1 MDNWNLKYLDQNIHW
16 CDKELKVGF
25 TRYPVNR
32 SISIVLMELDDDQ
45 PPWAVA
51 TTCIPHANM
60 DINNE
65 LLLCTWNCEGLL
77 EVMIRAGILEDTKKR
92 VPSGYVEAPVCKL
105 LKKPKD
111 FPDV

>member
-1 MDNWNLKYLDQNIHW
+1 
-16 CDKELKVGF
+16 
-25 TRYPVNR
+25 
-32 SISIVLMELDDDQ
+32 
-45 PPWAVA
+45 
-51 TTCIPHANM
+51 M

-77 EVMIRAGILEDTKKR
+77 EVMIKAGILEDTKR
-92 VPSGYVEAPVCKL
+92 RIPSGYVEAPVCKM